1 MHVFKCTYV
10 CIVVGFSL
18 LKKLVFTST
27 NRFNWKGTDDQ
38 YSDPSIL
45 ILTQN
50 SDVLHKSI
58 HLYLKQQWHKNIP
71 SYVRRP

>member
-1 MHVFKCTYV
+1 MLFLWLISECFCV
-10 CIVVGFSL
+10 

-27 NRFNWKGTDDQ
+27 NRFNWKGTDDSHQ

-50 SDVLHKSI
+50 SDAQNHPPV
-58 HLYLKQQWHKNIP
+58 P
-71 SYVRRP
+71 ETAVA